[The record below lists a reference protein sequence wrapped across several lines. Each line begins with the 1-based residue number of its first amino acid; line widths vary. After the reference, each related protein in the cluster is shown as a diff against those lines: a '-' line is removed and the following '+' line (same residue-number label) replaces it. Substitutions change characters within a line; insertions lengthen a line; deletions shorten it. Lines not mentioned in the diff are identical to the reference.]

1 MSKKTSPKKAESSV
15 VKKSKVKVKKNQ
27 NLKSNEKPNIKPD
40 KPSFT
45 SRLANQVRGVRVV
58 YSIRGLNLDHFINL
72 LKNRDIPLYDLKKV
86 SNKQL
91 IVTVSLIDS
100 KKLFAFAKEM
110 CYNIE
115 KVKEKGVGYPL
126 LKALRSTG
134 IVFGCLVFMIIATLL
149 SDVVYQISFSG
160 TGSVLKRE
168 VYEYLDSVGVK
179 EGSRFSQIDYQK
191 LEDQILAD
199 NNHLS
204 FVSIEKHGNTL
215 MVDLALANSQV
226 DRLNNKIYS
235 LLSTTDGVVE
245 SIKVYRGT
253 PQVKVGDKVDNG
265 CLLVDGYMVIKDKTV
280 KINVLASVSIINEQ
294 KFIYVDNTSDAEDK
308 AILLA
313 EAHFS
318 DSEIVALSV
327 EKYGKDKEF
336 IYEVSVKRRIIIHA
350 G

>member
-1 MSKKTSPKKAESSV
+1 LWKNKKDRK
-15 VKKSKVKVKKNQ
+15 
-27 NLKSNEKPNIKPD
+27 NLKIDNLKRKKKVFNKTK
-40 KPSFT
+40 KPSLLDKLLD
-45 SRLANQVRGVRVV
+45 RVKGVKVV
-58 YSIRGLNLDHFINL
+58 YSIKGLNLDNFINL
-72 LKNRDIPLYDLKKV
+72 LKNRNITLFDLKKV

-91 IVTVSLIDS
+91 IVTVSLFDS

-115 KVKEKGVGYPL
+115 KVKEKGLGYPL
-126 LKALRSTG
+126 LLALRSTG
-134 IVFGCLVFMIIATLL
+134 LVVGCLVFIITTTLL

-160 TGSVLKRE
+160 TGSVCKRE

-191 LEDQILAD
+191 LEDQILAE
-199 NNHLS
+199 NNNLS
-204 FVSIEKHGNTL
+204 FVSLEKHGNTL

-226 DRLNNKIYS
+226 DRLNSQIYS
-235 LLSTTDGVVE
+235 LYSTVDGVVE
-245 SIKVYRGT
+245 SLKVYRGT
-253 PQVKVGDKVDNG
+253 PLVKVGDKVENG
-265 CLLVDGYMVIKDKTV
+265 ALLVDGYMVIKEKTV
-280 KINVLASVSIINEQ
+280 KINVLASVSVINEQ
-294 KFIYVDNTSDAEDK
+294 KFIYIDELDNAEDK

-318 DSEIVALSV
+318 DSQIVSLSV
-327 EKYGKDKEF
+327 EKYAKDKEF

>member
-1 MSKKTSPKKAESSV
+1 MWKNKENRKNLVTKKTSPKKAESSV

-58 YSIRGLNLDHFINL
+58 YSIRGLNLDNFINL

-149 SDVVYQISFSG
+149 SDVVYQISFSVKAHG
-160 TGSVLKRE
+160 HLGRCFVL
-168 VYEYLDSVGVK
+168 V
-179 EGSRFSQIDYQK
+179 
-191 LEDQILAD
+191 
-199 NNHLS
+199 
-204 FVSIEKHGNTL
+204 
-215 MVDLALANSQV
+215 
-226 DRLNNKIYS
+226 
-235 LLSTTDGVVE
+235 
-245 SIKVYRGT
+245 
-253 PQVKVGDKVDNG
+253 
-265 CLLVDGYMVIKDKTV
+265 
-280 KINVLASVSIINEQ
+280 
-294 KFIYVDNTSDAEDK
+294 
-308 AILLA
+308 
-313 EAHFS
+313 
-318 DSEIVALSV
+318 
-327 EKYGKDKEF
+327 
-336 IYEVSVKRRIIIHA
+336 
-350 G
+350 